1 MRKVLFETHHLYYWP
16 NFRPIIDEMIISKD
30 FDIYVSMPQ
39 RNLTLQQ
46 NILIKECGTLSIQF
60 ITANSEIKRVEKIQ
74 NEAFDI
80 IVFGN
85 VGKLNKIINDKT
97 IAIMVYHGIGLKQS
111 YYKDTSSRINI
122 RAVESVARFEELKND
137 GHKNLLLTG
146 YTKLDRLF
154 TIPDKE
160 IYSIKKSL
168 QLDDSKK
175 TVLYAPSFY
184 PSSVEKISTQ
194 LPLLLSLIHI

>member
-1 MRKVLFETHHLYYWP
+1 MILSGDFE
-16 NFRPIIDEMIISKD
+16 
-30 FDIYVSMPQ
+30 IYVSMPR
-39 RNLTLQQ
+39 RNLTIQQ
-46 NILIKECGTLSIQF
+46 SILIKECNNLSIQF
-60 ITANSEIKRVEKIQ
+60 ITADSELKRVEKIY

-80 IVFGN
+80 IIVGN
-85 VGKLNKIINDKT
+85 VGKLNNLVNDKT

-111 YYKDTSSRINI
+111 YYKDTNSRINI
-122 RAVESVARFEELKND
+122 RAVESAARFDQLKND
-137 GHKNLLLTG
+137 GHQNLFLTG

-160 IYSIKKSL
+160 IHSVKNSL
-168 QLDDSKK
+168 QLNNSKK

-194 LPLLLSLIHI
+194 LPLLSQYSVSYTHLTLPTKRIV